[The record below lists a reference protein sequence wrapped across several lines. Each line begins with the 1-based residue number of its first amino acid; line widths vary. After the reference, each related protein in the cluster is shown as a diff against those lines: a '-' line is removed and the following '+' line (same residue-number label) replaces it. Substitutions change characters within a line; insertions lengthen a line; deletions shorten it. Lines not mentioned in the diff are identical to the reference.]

1 MIKKIIIFIS
11 IVLLL
16 IISYNYLNPP
26 FAVKNSEA
34 LSLGFKVK
42 PFRDSIN
49 VFIPYEITVY
59 NNRYQSLELGRI
71 YDENDRDYRPNLLY
85 NKDGV
90 ELGRLYNDSK
100 KQYEDEPYWLKLEYR
115 DIIFPFTK
123 RVFYYYR
130 KHTLSNKNDVFNIKE
145 IDRDSLYKQLA
156 ELNYNINLNKNNHII
171 DSLYKV
177 NRMKIFNV
185 DFDTERFTL
194 SKYIKAKI
202 NSNEQIAINIDYRD
216 SMQNMTKA
224 QKRAYVLKLAKTN
237 TKLDDF

>member
-1 MIKKIIIFIS
+1 MKVTYSIKLKAFDGIDPIS
-11 IVLLL
+11 
-16 IISYNYLNPP
+16 
-26 FAVKNSEA
+26 NS
-34 LSLGFKVK
+34 S
-42 PFRDSIN
+42 P
-49 VFIPYEITVY
+49 
-59 NNRYQSLELGRI
+59 I
-71 YDENDRDYRPNLLY
+71 YDGY
-85 NKDGV
+85 
-90 ELGRLYNDSK
+90 
-100 KQYEDEPYWLKLEYR
+100 
-115 DIIFPFTK
+115 
-123 RVFYYYR
+123 
-130 KHTLSNKNDVFNIKE
+130 IKE

-202 NSNEQIAINIDYRD
+202 NSNEQLAINIDYRD